1 MAINPIH
8 LLTASTAK
16 ATNGS
21 SKIEVFG
28 SIDTSRLFQ
37 GSVVTL
43 GTFAAVEAI
52 SGTLVDSS
60 GNSTITL
67 FQPWPEATTTARL
80 SAFNSIEGLTGAI
93 EKSRQVVANTSAIED
108 LSGTGFLERT
118 GPTTYALNTVTTQ
131 AKSFLNDSTASA
143 QRDTLKLGDAEV
155 FPNPLDFGL
164 GISGNTIASLPTTSM
179 DDLTIAGGVFRVI
192 NTNTGLRPDGFSQF
206 GVVAVWRY
214 DSNLISQI
222 YIDANGKKA
231 SRVIKDTGV
240 GDWDIEFNSGNS
252 VNPLDF
258 GLGVTNDQAVTIGNF
273 NTIAKSGLYGSNSG
287 EEGSPISSGIVST
300 LVLKE
305 GSQNQTD
312 FLSIRGTSGS
322 DIRAWIRGGKT
333 DTRIF
338 TNWAELY
345 HTENSVNPLDF
356 GIGIEGGVKFNNNS
370 FSDYNE
376 ANFSGIAVPSGSTS
390 NAPNNDISSRG
401 TLLIMNEV
409 VSSDAWYGSQLL
421 IERNSFEMYHRVI
434 KDSEFSDWR
443 LSYDSGNS
451 VNPLDFGISPYRN
464 SATSDLKGVNIDT
477 LIAGGLFTGYGANH
491 STPTLG
497 DNPYQGLNGAFSL
510 INIKGV
516 NADGGKFSSQL
527 ACSTSP
533 VVNAKIRA
541 SGSGNFGDWVD
552 VFHSGNTNF
561 NEFGGTAT
569 NDIIAIGFAQNSS
582 SAKFAL
588 SINSVI
594 APDSVSVLGDF
605 EIVTVAFEAVTG
617 GANVTPQLSSPSS
630 NKVCI
635 LDVSN
640 LSGLTKGESL
650 YLRQNANNSKIT
662 VNF

>member
-1 MAINPIH
+1 
-8 LLTASTAK
+8 
-16 ATNGS
+16 
-21 SKIEVFG
+21 
-28 SIDTSRLFQ
+28 
-37 GSVVTL
+37 
-43 GTFAAVEAI
+43 
-52 SGTLVDSS
+52 
-60 GNSTITL
+60 
-67 FQPWPEATTTARL
+67 
-80 SAFNSIEGLTGAI
+80 
-93 EKSRQVVANTSAIED
+93 
-108 LSGTGFLERT
+108 
-118 GPTTYALNTVTTQ
+118 
-131 AKSFLNDSTASA
+131 
-143 QRDTLKLGDAEV
+143 
-155 FPNPLDFGL
+155 
-164 GISGNTIASLPTTSM
+164 
-179 DDLTIAGGVFRVI
+179 
-192 NTNTGLRPDGFSQF
+192 
-206 GVVAVWRY
+206 VAVWRY

-231 SRVIKDTGV
+231 SRVIKNTGV

-258 GLGVTNDQAVTIGNF
+258 GIGGITNDVN
-273 NTIAKSGLYGSNSG
+273 IASASALKSGLYRNTGAG
-287 EEGSPISSGIVST
+287 TPA
-300 LVLKE
+300 
-305 GSQNQTD
+305 
-312 FLSIRGTSGS
+312 GTSNLHSIFMSRVEDAQAGLLQIQDTNS
-322 DIRAWIRGGKT
+322 DAPRAFISHRKSDGNFG
-333 DTRIF
+333 
-338 TNWAELY
+338 NVGELF
-345 HTENSVNPLDF
+345 HTENSVNPRDF
-356 GIGIEGGVKFNNNS
+356 GIGS
-370 FSDYNE
+370 Y
-376 ANFSGIAVPSGSTS
+376 
-390 NAPNNDISSRG
+390 
-401 TLLIMNEV
+401 
-409 VSSDAWYGSQLL
+409 
-421 IERNSFEMYHRVI
+421 
-434 KDSEFSDWR
+434 SE
-443 LSYDSGNS
+443 GNS
-451 VNPLDFGISPYRN
+451 E
-464 SATSDLKGVNIDT
+464 LKNRNIDT

-497 DNPYQGLNGAFSL
+497 DNPYQELNGAFSL

-516 NADGGKFSSQL
+516 NADGGKFSSQI

-617 GANVTPQLSSPSS
+617 GANVTPQLSSSSS

>member
-21 SKIEVFG
+21 STIEVFG

-52 SGTLVDSS
+52 SGTPVDSS

-131 AKSFLNDSTASA
+131 AKSFLNDSTASE

-164 GISGNTIASLPTTSM
+164 GISGNTIASLPKTSL

-192 NTNTGLRPDGFSQF
+192 NTNTGTRPEGFSQF

-214 DSNLISQI
+214 DSKLISQI

-258 GLGVTNDQAVTIGNF
+258 GIG
-273 NTIAKSGLYGSNSG
+273 
-287 EEGSPISSGIVST
+287 
-300 LVLKE
+300 
-305 GSQNQTD
+305 
-312 FLSIRGTSGS
+312 
-322 DIRAWIRGGKT
+322 
-333 DTRIF
+333 
-338 TNWAELY
+338 
-345 HTENSVNPLDF
+345 
-356 GIGIEGGVKFNNNS
+356 
-370 FSDYNE
+370 
-376 ANFSGIAVPSGSTS
+376 
-390 NAPNNDISSRG
+390 
-401 TLLIMNEV
+401 
-409 VSSDAWYGSQLL
+409 
-421 IERNSFEMYHRVI
+421 
-434 KDSEFSDWR
+434 
-443 LSYDSGNS
+443 
-451 VNPLDFGISPYRN
+451 PYRSN
-464 SATSDLKGVNIDT
+464 ATSDLKGVNIDSF
-477 LIAGGLFTGYGANH
+477 ASGGLFTGFDGGNDNA
-491 STPTLG
+491 STG
-497 DNPYQGLNGAFSL
+497 DNPFPISGGAYSL
-510 INIKGV
+510 INMNGV
-516 NADGGKFSSQL
+516 TTSGASYKSQL
-527 ACSTSP
+527 AMRMNNKSAG
-533 VVNAKIRA
+533 VNIRA
-541 SGSGNFGDWVD
+541 RSVANEEYTDWVD
-552 VFHSGNTNF
+552 VFHSGNTINPLDYGLKDAVALASDDNLDDIVKSGFYYNVTGGNTSGNNYPIVSAGTLLVISKGINNSVQSQTFTRFGENQADTSWTRTYGGSWSPWRLNYDSGNTNF
-561 NEFGGTAT
+561 NEWPVTAGRALT
-569 NDIIAIGFAQNSS
+569 INAIAINNNTVVVELPIVSKELPTGFSNAGSFQIIRV
-582 SAKFAL
+582 A
-588 SINSVI
+588 
-594 APDSVSVLGDF
+594 GGQ
-605 EIVTVAFEAVTG
+605 TVATG
-617 GANVTPQLSSPSS
+617 IQPTLGSASTSRTAPALFADNGSF
-630 NKVCI
+630 
-635 LDVSN
+635 VS
-640 LSGLTKGESL
+640 GEHYRVISE
-650 YLRQNANNSKIT
+650 SDSTKIT

>member
-21 SKIEVFG
+21 STIEVFG

-52 SGTLVDSS
+52 SGTPVDSS

-164 GISGNTIASLPTTSM
+164 GISGNTIASLPKTSL

-192 NTNTGLRPDGFSQF
+192 NTNTGTRPEGFSQF

-231 SRVIKDTGV
+231 SRVIKNTGV

-258 GLGVTNDQAVTIGNF
+258 GIGGITNDVN
-273 NTIAKSGLYGSNSG
+273 IASASALKSGLYRNTGAG
-287 EEGSPISSGIVST
+287 TPA
-300 LVLKE
+300 
-305 GSQNQTD
+305 
-312 FLSIRGTSGS
+312 GTSNLHSIFMSRVEDAQAGLLQIQDTNS
-322 DIRAWIRGGKT
+322 DAPRAFISHRKSDGNFG
-333 DTRIF
+333 
-338 TNWAELY
+338 NVGELF
-345 HTENSVNPLDF
+345 HTENSVNPRDF
-356 GIGIEGGVKFNNNS
+356 GIGS
-370 FSDYNE
+370 Y
-376 ANFSGIAVPSGSTS
+376 
-390 NAPNNDISSRG
+390 
-401 TLLIMNEV
+401 
-409 VSSDAWYGSQLL
+409 
-421 IERNSFEMYHRVI
+421 
-434 KDSEFSDWR
+434 SE
-443 LSYDSGNS
+443 GNS
-451 VNPLDFGISPYRN
+451 E
-464 SATSDLKGVNIDT
+464 LKNRNIDT

-497 DNPYQGLNGAFSL
+497 DNPYQELNGAFSL

-516 NADGGKFSSQL
+516 NADGGKFSSQI

-617 GANVTPQLSSPSS
+617 GANVTPQLSSSSS